1 MYINI
6 TMKKYL
12 SLPISALIPALVL
25 MISVQAGAA
34 LKNRY
39 LDSLQRNFYVEVC
52 KAKLSDAIK
61 NPGCKAAPRLYEF
74 VDWLDS
80 VGRGA
85 PHDSVLGNALKSHY
99 ESLTSK
105 NKYAADIKGWPLV
118 GDPASPLT
126 VVMYFS
132 GTCPLCKRNFV
143 ELQHAVTA
151 GKLKGKVRI
160 AAKPFG
166 KNNVNKAL
174 VAAHDMGRFTDIMI
188 ALAHADGRVDEETV
202 YAIANEMYFDRNK
215 FKAAAES
222 KSVND
227 RVNAAYEEGQKNGV
241 ELVPTYF
248 IGGRRYDSVSN
259 TWWILDTFEYMYE
272 EISGKN
278 RP

>member
-1 MYINI
+1 M
-6 TMKKYL
+6 
-12 SLPISALIPALVL
+12 PALVL
-25 MISVQAGAA
+25 MLSVQAGAA
-34 LKNRY
+34 LKSRY

-52 KAKLSDAIK
+52 KAKLGDAIK
-61 NPGCKAAPRLYEF
+61 TPNCRVAPRLYEF

-85 PHDSVLGNALKSHY
+85 PHDSVLGNALKDHY

-105 NKYAADIKGWPLV
+105 TRYAADMRGWPIIGEPL
-118 GDPASPLT
+118 SPLT

-143 ELQHAVTA
+143 ELHREVTA
-151 GKLKGKVRI
+151 GKFKGKVKI
-160 AAKPFG
+160 VAKPFG

-174 VAAHDMGRFTDIMI
+174 VAAHDMGRFTDIML
-188 ALAHADGRVDEETV
+188 ALARAEGRVDEETV
-202 YAIANEMYFDRNK
+202 YSIANEMYFDRNK

-222 KSVND
+222 PSVND
-227 RVNAAYEEGQKNGV
+227 RVNAAYDEGHKNGV

-259 TWWILDTFEYMYE
+259 TWWILDTFNYMYE
-272 EISGKN
+272 EINSKN